1 MKYLRLTNM
10 FDTENVVILF
20 SDELSINKLLDALH
34 IPVDYVTSTGRFT
47 FELNKYNDVVFK
59 ANMGPKLIDMPE
71 FSDEDSK
78 YLNMLFESSFSGN
91 PKFVQIDD
99 IEGIK
104 NQYLIF
110 NKDVIHKYLTNRM
123 LKSKDQVLSAGFASF
138 GKDKDDKYIINMYGE
153 STSIGVKSMKEN
165 SAEATAQFD
174 PNNTDNVI
182 TLTAESYDQLAE
194 LLKNPPPLNERM
206 TAALERVREGGPIE
220 LGLPKKRSQ

>member
-1 MKYLRLTNM
+1 MTKLLPSATDTLEPKMKYLRLTQI
-10 FDTENVVILF
+10 FDNENVIILF

-78 YLNMLFESSFSGN
+78 YLNMLFESRYSSG

-99 IEGIK
+99 IGGVK

-110 NKDVIHKYLTNRM
+110 NRMVTHKDLTDRM
-123 LKSKDQVLSAGFASF
+123 LKSKDQVLSAGFVSF
-138 GKDKDDKYIINMYGE
+138 SKDKDGKYNIKMFGE
-153 STSIGVKSMKEN
+153 STSIGVKSNKEN
-165 SAEATAQFD
+165 TTEVNTQFD
-174 PNNTDNVI
+174 PNKEEVVI
-182 TLTAESYDQLAE
+182 TLTTEIHDKLVE
-194 LLKNPPPLNERM
+194 LFKEP
-206 TAALERVREGGPIE
+206 VCEGGPKII
-220 LGLPKKRSQ
+220 LTVK